1 MSVITIEGPIAA
13 GKTSLT
19 ELLSDRLQSQPF
31 YEPVSDNPVL
41 PLFYEG
47 NKAVAAGKWQTN
59 PYAFLLQIFFLNRR
73 FKMIKQAFKDDK
85 NVLDRS
91 IYTDELFCKMNY
103 ERGNMTKI
111 EWETYRDLLA
121 NMLEEL
127 PNAAHKKAPD
137 LMVMINISY
146 PTLIKRIK
154 LRGREY
160 ELPEQDPSLED
171 YYHDLL
177 KRYEAFVDTYAESPM
192 LILDGDRYDF
202 VNSTADRKEILRQ
215 IYTKMYHLNRLNKDE
230 WQHLVKE
237 ETY

>member
-1 MSVITIEGPIAA
+1 MSVIMIEGPIAA

-19 ELLSDRLQSQPF
+19 ELLSNRLESTPF

-73 FKMIKQAFKDDK
+73 FKMIKQAFKDDH

-91 IYTDELFCKMNY
+91 IYTDQLFCKMNY
-103 ERGNMTKI
+103 DRGNMTKI

-127 PNAAHKKAPD
+127 PDAAHKKAPD
-137 LMVMINISY
+137 LMVMIDISY
-146 PTLIKRIK
+146 STLIKRIK
-154 LRGREY
+154 IRGREY

-171 YYHDLL
+171 YYQDLL
-177 KRYEAFVDTYAESPM
+177 RRYDTFNRQYKESPL

-202 VNSTADRKEILRQ
+202 VNSAKDRAEILEQ
-215 IYTKMYHLNRLNKDE
+215 IYTKMYNLDSLTKNEWRRL
-230 WQHLVKE
+230 LKE
-237 ETY
+237 KTY